1 MITERARKCR
11 AHDRGV
17 ASLEV
22 VGLLPLVALVVSMIL
37 QLVAATYTANA
48 TESAARAA
56 ARAYSLGED
65 PTAAARRSL
74 PSALDPV
81 DVSVHGPKHV
91 ASVTVRIPRTSI
103 LPLHDV
109 TKTVT
114 MP

>member
-1 MITERARKCR
+1 MRWARA
-11 AHDRGV
+11 DRGV
-17 ASLEV
+17 ASIEV
-22 VGLLPLVALVVSMIL
+22 VGLLPVVALVVSMIL
-37 QLVAATYTANA
+37 QFVAAAYTANA

-74 PSALDPV
+74 PSGIQPARV
-81 DVSVHGPKHV
+81 TVHGPRH
-91 ASVTVRIPRTSI
+91 AATVVVHIPRFSV

-109 TKTVT
+109 TKTVV